1 MEYTSPS
8 TFLLDEHKRGIFH
21 RLAMKQYTTVVI
33 SFVMSVTNWEM
44 NRFSGNLTLE
54 FQIFIKIRQ

>member
-8 TFLLDEHKRGIFH
+8 IFLWDKHNRGIFH
-21 RLAMKQYTTVVI
+21 RFAMEQYTTVAI
-33 SFVMSVTNWEM
+33 SFVTSVTNWEM

-54 FQIFIKIRQ
+54 SQIFMKIRQ

>member
-8 TFLLDEHKRGIFH
+8 IFLLDEHNRGIFH
-21 RLAMKQYTTVVI
+21 RFAMEQYTAVAI
-33 SFVMSVTNWEM
+33 SFVMSIINREM
-44 NRFSGNLTLE
+44 NRFAGNLTLE

>member
-1 MEYTSPS
+1 ME
-8 TFLLDEHKRGIFH
+8 
-21 RLAMKQYTTVVI
+21 QYTTVAI

-44 NRFSGNLTLE
+44 NRFSDNLTLE